1 MNYARTSDFRKLC
14 LPLFLSRRLGTYS
27 HASVARY
34 CTRGLGILVFL
45 VALVA
50 TSSGNCQE
58 PPAKVGTTEKIAAK
72 LKELGQFVAVYEED
86 GHQFVVVML
95 EVSSLESLRL
105 VNKLDYVDELYV
117 IKWKIGPQ
125 ESKLLEKAPVNNLML
140 CWDCQFVKGDIR
152 FLNKLKQVKHI
163 EFRGCE
169 IDGGGLSDFPPD
181 SQLEMII
188 LMDCTLKNGG
198 RLTLPE
204 GLKEFDH
211 LRLTNTNIDKTS
223 FVAAMKQPAMGHAQF
238 VNSGIEKEWLDE
250 LDSVETT
257 SLLVIRPRL
266 PDKVKQDYKK
276 KHPKAWLR

>member
-86 GHQFVVVML
+86 GHQFIDVILKVPNL
-95 EVSSLESLRL
+95 EALRL

-125 ESKLLEKAPVNNLML
+125 ESKLLAQAPVDDLMS
-140 CWDCQFVKGDIR
+140 CWDCQFEQGDIR
-152 FLNKLKQVKHI
+152 FLNKLKQVKRI
-163 EFRGCE
+163 EFRSCK

-188 LMDCTLKNGG
+188 LMDCTLMNGG

-211 LRLTNTNIDKTS
+211 LRLTNTNIDKAS

-276 KHPKAWLR
+276 KHPKALLR